1 MSWNKRRSW
10 NNAGHCHPLVMLFSS
25 NILIHPKS
33 TKNLRF
39 LRHERICA
47 IPDRFTLTMGM
58 QRCMLGE
65 SKLHVHRDP
74 EKGVCLRASVAVTA
88 GDVLFREMP
97 LLSASTAFAKSFLF
111 CSGLHPVPTL
121 ELRVPSMFKAQFW
134 RDTWMKV
141 DFWYINNDAQLQYVR
156 EICGVQLL
164 CDDSKK
170 SIVSVGAVLGLFL
183 LLPFLEPLWMEA
195 TSNWEVA
202 EEHRCFLQDHPSRR
216 SLVDLAVAPMDSS
229 LMCFCRLI
237 NVRATWGLCEWT
249 TPLRDFFPLFTLRL
263 ENFEL
268 LWTSVI
274 SSEIR
279 IKPVRCPCQMPHQS
293 FEKQFLSLQSDFAV
307 PDSRIAKMALR
318 PGENLPPLRTRPVL
332 VKQVY
337 LDKLLDDTCQIFSE
351 DVRIDPLVGTVLHI
365 IWEAG
370 DYVLVSIVFFLFKF
384 FLF

>member
-1 MSWNKRRSW
+1 MIIHVCRTSLHITATQLYVWLCSVHAYIAGAVVIVENPGYLMNTSPCLWVYLSCKNAAIDSWRKITHADVPANPTRPVFNVPNLFALRSDCCFGFIWCINVSQSLKLTDMTACKVRFPHDFLMSWNKRRSW

-111 CSGLHPVPTL
+111 CSGLHPVPML

-141 DFWYINNDAQLQYVR
+141 DFWYINNDAQLRYVR

-170 SIVSVGAVLGLFL
+170 SIVSVRAVLGLFVV
-183 LLPFLEPLWMEA
+183 
-195 TSNWEVA
+195 VA
-202 EEHRCFLQDHPSRR
+202 LFGTALDGGHQQLRSCRR
-216 SLVDLAVAPMDSS
+216 A
-229 LMCFCRLI
+229 
-237 NVRATWGLCEWT
+237 
-249 TPLRDFFPLFTLRL
+249 
-263 ENFEL
+263 
-268 LWTSVI
+268 
-274 SSEIR
+274 
-279 IKPVRCPCQMPHQS
+279 
-293 FEKQFLSLQSDFAV
+293 
-307 PDSRIAKMALR
+307 
-318 PGENLPPLRTRPVL
+318 
-332 VKQVY
+332 
-337 LDKLLDDTCQIFSE
+337 
-351 DVRIDPLVGTVLHI
+351 
-365 IWEAG
+365 
-370 DYVLVSIVFFLFKF
+370 
-384 FLF
+384 